1 MTMKPKV
8 AYLFGAGASYKAIP
22 LLCDLT
28 KALAEHAK
36 FIQGFRDYDPATS
49 PMQLRGGALLP
60 DTVDRYCT
68 AMLSLVQNASAHASV
83 DTYAKKLFLTDKRI
97 DAFNLKLLLTTYFSF
112 KQKPPA
118 PLDDRYDAL
127 FASILT
133 RGKNGFPQVNEDVML
148 LTWNYDLQ
156 LPLAF
161 RPYYYDSRTEYLLQG
176 LGLAT
181 LDRVDEYQE
190 IPRVVHLNGLA
201 AWRDRE
207 TIMPV
212 IPDFC
217 ANDLEQV
224 MRMLD
229 YFLAGDQPY
238 YPGAELTLLHYA
250 WENDARV
257 VAGRTKLI
265 EFLSECE
272 VLVVIGYSFPFF
284 NRTVDREI
292 IGGMKNLT
300 KVYLQSTPNGINDMV
315 NAFKAIPLRE
325 VEIETYAAVDKF
337 MLPPEL

>member
-1 MTMKPKV
+1 MTKKPKV
-8 AYLFGAGASYKAIP
+8 AYLFGAGASCKAMP
-22 LLCDLT
+22 LLSGLT
-28 KALAEHAK
+28 EALEKHAN
-36 FIQGFRDYDPATS
+36 FIQGFRDHDPSTS
-49 PMQLRGGALLP
+49 PTQLREGALLP

-68 AMLSLVQNASAHASV
+68 AMLTLAKNASAHASV
-83 DTYAKKLFLTDKRI
+83 DTYAKRLFLTDKRI
-97 DAFNLKLLLTTYFSF
+97 DAFNLKLLLTTYFSY

-156 LPLAF
+156 LPLALK
-161 RPYYYDSRTEYLLQG
+161 PYYYDSRTEYLLQG

-181 LDRVDEYQE
+181 LDRVNERPE
-190 IPRVVHLNGLA
+190 IPSVVHLNGIA

-212 IPDFC
+212 IPDIC

-238 YPGAELTLLHYA
+238 YPGAELTLLHFA

-265 EFLSECE
+265 EHLSECE
-272 VLVVIGYSFPFF
+272 VLVAIGYSFPFF

-292 IGGMKNLT
+292 IGGMKSLS
-300 KVYLQSTPNGINDMV
+300 KVYLQSRPDGINAMV
-315 NAFKAIPLRE
+315 NAFKAIPLRD
-325 VEIETYAAVDKF
+325 VEIETYEAVDKF